1 METTQIHSSDNS
13 LSVQMLCIFVLEYS
27 DLAYTSFNFRK
38 EMKTKKLGLEVLCVI
53 MTRMNIFSGKQ
64 KTILIIKT
72 QNRINR
78 YKLLYL
84 PPFLLHSNSIMIKE
98 LY

>member
-1 METTQIHSSDNS
+1 METTQFHSSDNS

-38 EMKTKKLGLEVLCVI
+38 EMKTKRLGLEVFCVI

-64 KTILIIKT
+64 KTILIITT
-72 QNRINR
+72 QNRIYR

-84 PPFLLHSNSIMIKE
+84 PSSSFHSNPIMIKE